1 MDTSNSLNDE
11 VLTTP
16 LNPETDDVEMKETA
30 EETVE
35 VERTA
40 DYKATSIAL
49 IEKLLQFSSPR
60 LDAKIV
66 NVLFLEGICM
76 NKNHNESVYNYL

>member
-1 MDTSNSLNDE
+1 MDTSNSLDNE
-11 VLTTP
+11 VLTTS
-16 LNPETDDVEMKETA
+16 LIPEANDVEMKETT

-66 NVLFLEGICM
+66 NVLFLEGIYM
-76 NKNHNESVYNYL
+76 NTNHNESVYNCL